1 MQKKRIIW
9 ADDEIELLKP
19 HILFLEQRGY
29 EVTPVTNGEDAI
41 SQVRTRKYDLV
52 LLDEMMDGKD
62 GLTTLEEIKEN
73 SPTIPVVMITKS
85 EEERLMEDAIGR
97 KIDFYLT
104 KPVNP
109 SQILMACKQI
119 FESRKLTEQKISR
132 DYVQEFN
139 RISQKLMDRLEFK
152 DWYDIAQSMAE
163 WEVEL
168 DALTDTG
175 LRQMLEDQRKAC
187 NVEFGKFVEKNYH
200 GWVNSGL
207 PQRPEFSVDI
217 VRNYVFPKIAA
228 RRKVVFIVI
237 DCLRIDQWLGFES
250 VLQEYFNINKKFYY
264 SILPTSTPYSRNA
277 IFSGMWPSEIEQK
290 FPDIWSK
297 GEEDDSSRNRFE
309 KELLEYQL
317 KSNRVPMETEA
328 KYVKILS
335 AEHSRQLET
344 NITSFVNSSQ
354 LTAIVLNFLDI
365 LAHTRS
371 DSHVIKEIA
380 PHEPAYRSLSN
391 SWFTHSS
398 FLEILKTLSRL
409 DCQIVITSDHG
420 SIRSL
425 HGTEVIGDKETST
438 SLRYKYGKNIK
449 SNPKH
454 SMFIKN
460 PLEYKLP
467 KRGVNTHYI
476 IAKED
481 YYFLYP
487 TNYHHFLNHYND
499 TFQHGGI
506 SVEEVIMPVI
516 EMEGK
521 R

>member
-264 SILPTSTPYSRNA
+264 SILPTST
-277 IFSGMWPSEIEQK
+277 
-290 FPDIWSK
+290 
-297 GEEDDSSRNRFE
+297 
-309 KELLEYQL
+309 
-317 KSNRVPMETEA
+317 
-328 KYVKILS
+328 
-335 AEHSRQLET
+335 
-344 NITSFVNSSQ
+344 
-354 LTAIVLNFLDI
+354 
-365 LAHTRS
+365 
-371 DSHVIKEIA
+371 
-380 PHEPAYRSLSN
+380 
-391 SWFTHSS
+391 
-398 FLEILKTLSRL
+398 
-409 DCQIVITSDHG
+409 
-420 SIRSL
+420 
-425 HGTEVIGDKETST
+425 
-438 SLRYKYGKNIK
+438 
-449 SNPKH
+449 
-454 SMFIKN
+454 
-460 PLEYKLP
+460 
-467 KRGVNTHYI
+467 
-476 IAKED
+476 
-481 YYFLYP
+481 
-487 TNYHHFLNHYND
+487 
-499 TFQHGGI
+499 
-506 SVEEVIMPVI
+506 
-516 EMEGK
+516 
-521 R
+521 

>member
-1 MQKKRIIW
+1 
-9 ADDEIELLKP
+9 
-19 HILFLEQRGY
+19 
-29 EVTPVTNGEDAI
+29 
-41 SQVRTRKYDLV
+41 
-52 LLDEMMDGKD
+52 
-62 GLTTLEEIKEN
+62 
-73 SPTIPVVMITKS
+73 
-85 EEERLMEDAIGR
+85 
-97 KIDFYLT
+97 
-104 KPVNP
+104 
-109 SQILMACKQI
+109 
-119 FESRKLTEQKISR
+119 
-132 DYVQEFN
+132 
-139 RISQKLMDRLEFK
+139 
-152 DWYDIAQSMAE
+152 
-163 WEVEL
+163 
-168 DALTDTG
+168 
-175 LRQMLEDQRKAC
+175 
-187 NVEFGKFVEKNYH
+187 
-200 GWVNSGL
+200 
-207 PQRPEFSVDI
+207 
-217 VRNYVFPKIAA
+217 
-228 RRKVVFIVI
+228 
-237 DCLRIDQWLGFES
+237 
-250 VLQEYFNINKKFYY
+250 
-264 SILPTSTPYSRNA
+264 
-277 IFSGMWPSEIEQK
+277 K

-328 KYVKILS
+328 KYVKILN

-506 SVEEVIMPVI
+506 SVEEGIMPVI

>member
-328 KYVKILS
+328 KYVKILN